1 MIEVRSL
8 TEDDLGWK
16 QESLARGWGST
27 LVARLGGLVDAMA
40 LDGFMALV
48 DGTPAGLL
56 TYAIDD
62 DELEVVTIH
71 SEAPGLGVGR
81 ALMDAARA
89 KALEAGVCRM
99 WLITTNDNSRAF
111 RFYQQ
116 WGMDLAALHHDAVTR
131 SRAALK
137 PSIPLTGNDHV
148 PIRHELEFERRLV
161 P

>member
-1 MIEVRSL
+1 VIGVRSL
-8 TEDDLGWK
+8 TDTDLGWK

-27 LVARLGGLVDAMA
+27 LVARLGGVIDAMV
-40 LDGFMALV
+40 LDGFVALV

-56 TYAIDD
+56 TYAIEDD
-62 DELEVVTIH
+62 VLEVVTIH
-71 SEAPGLGVGR
+71 SEVPGLGVGR

-89 KALEAGVCRM
+89 KALESGVRRM

-116 WGMDLAALHHDAVTR
+116 WGMDLAALHHDGVTR
-131 SRAALK
+131 SRALK
-137 PSIPLTGNDHV
+137 PSIPLTGNDRV
-148 PIRHELEFERRLV
+148 PIRHELEFELWLV

>member
-1 MIEVRSL
+1 MIDVRSL
-8 TEDDLGWK
+8 ADADLGWK

-27 LVARLGGLVDAMA
+27 LVARLGGVIDAMV
-40 LDGFMALV
+40 LDGFVALV

-62 DELEVVTIH
+62 DGLEVVTIH
-71 SEAPGLGVGR
+71 AETPGLGVGR

-89 KALEAGVCRM
+89 KALESGVRRM

-116 WGMDLAALHHDAVTR
+116 WGMDLAALHHDGVTR
-131 SRAALK
+131 SRALK

-148 PIRHELEFERRLV
+148 PIRHELEFELWLV